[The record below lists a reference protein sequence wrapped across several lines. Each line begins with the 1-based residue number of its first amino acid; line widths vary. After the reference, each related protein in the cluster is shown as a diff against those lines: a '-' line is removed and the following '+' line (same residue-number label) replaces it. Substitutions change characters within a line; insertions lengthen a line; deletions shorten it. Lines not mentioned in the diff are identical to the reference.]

1 MTCHVFREII
11 QFSFL
16 SVVNYASLF
25 HMATL
30 LPYLYLGR
38 LISPSSQSRL
48 VMLLDAIIKKFVRFE
63 VFAALT

>member
-1 MTCHVFREII
+1 
-11 QFSFL
+11 
-16 SVVNYASLF
+16 
-25 HMATL
+25 MATL